1 MSDYDFDTCD
11 NDDDRYGARIDA
23 GQSAYEK
30 RLHEIL
36 DPLVDAEIERRVAA
50 IKATDPNAVHVIA
63 EGRMRV
69 EIEKELRPQAV
80 ETLRETEPYE

>member
-11 NDDDRYGARIDA
+11 NDDRYAADIDA
-23 GQSAYEK
+23 GQSAYER

-36 DPLVDAEIERRVAA
+36 DPLVDAEIEKRVAA
-50 IKATDPNAVHVIA
+50 IQATDPNAVHVIA

-69 EIEKELRPQAV
+69 EIEKELRPQAE